1 MTNLWL
7 VLNFVFGSF
16 ARFSS
21 FPFVFL
27 CFCTSVCL
35 FICLFV
41 CFFYQ
46 IPFAPSS
53 PPLPTLLPPLPPLL
67 PPLPTL
73 LPLSHLFAL
82 FFCFLISSVSLI
94 VREVIFFLLSFWYW
108 KVKQKQW
115 NKLDTSI
122 ARFKKFLGRC
132 IISFLPLFK
141 QNVIVLNTHAHKEN
155 DLEIYLLVD
164 NSPRKNSTRVNIEW
178 GNFHDTNKDYL
189 QAWNTNYP
197 TMIAHEMVIY
207 KTSTL

>member
-94 VREVIFFLLSFWYW
+94 VREVIFFLLSF
-108 KVKQKQW
+108 
-115 NKLDTSI
+115 DTERS
-122 ARFKKFLGRC
+122 
-132 IISFLPLFK
+132 
-141 QNVIVLNTHAHKEN
+141 N
-155 DLEIYLLVD
+155 
-164 NSPRKNSTRVNIEW
+164 KNSE
-178 GNFHDTNKDYL
+178 TNLTQALLDLKNSWVAVLFPFYL
-189 QAWNTNYP
+189 FSS
-197 TMIAHEMVIY
+197 
-207 KTSTL
+207 KTL